1 LSPAETVTTKKRET
15 SHKKPGAKCTFS
27 FYQAQQYKKCEDPT
41 LPRQASEM
49 TSTDQSRFQ
58 VPMIPETAHVPGA
71 TAATKRKDFNKY
83 VEKLILYLNIT
94 RQNAS
99 I

>member
-1 LSPAETVTTKKRET
+1 
-15 SHKKPGAKCTFS
+15 
-27 FYQAQQYKKCEDPT
+27 
-41 LPRQASEM
+41 M

-58 VPMIPETAHVPGA
+58 VPKIPETAHVPGA